1 MIAESGHFALIL
13 AFCVACVQA
22 SMLLFVARMKQET
35 QPSPLLRLATVTQ
48 SAALVQFAL
57 LLWAFMAL
65 TIGFIQSDFSLQI
78 VATNSHAAKPLL
90 YKVAGVWGNH
100 EGSMLLWN
108 LILAA
113 YGAAFAL
120 WGGLLSPLFKL
131 RTLAVQALL
140 GVAFLAFS
148 LFTSNPFARLLPP
161 PFEGMGLN
169 PILQDPALA
178 LHPPVLYLGY
188 VGFSIVFAFAMAMLI
203 SRQIEAHWTRALRLW
218 ILPPWICLTLGI
230 ALGSFWAYYEL
241 GWGGFWFWDP
251 VENASLMPWLCGTAL
266 LHSAFIGTR
275 RASLHRWTIL
285 LSILTFGLSIAGTFL
300 VRSGVLTSVHAFAND
315 PARGV
320 FVLIILALTIGGAL
334 ILYARA
340 APQLTTAAKA
350 PNHFAPISRE
360 GAILLNNVFLASATA
375 TIFIGTIYPLA
386 IDVLGLGKIS
396 VGAPYFNIVFTPLIA
411 PLLLIMPIA
420 PLLGWGAGRGLRA
433 LKRLM
438 VAFILA
444 LLTGLGVV
452 LMQDGRWLAALGL
465 AASAW
470 VIFGALT
477 DIIGRIH
484 AGSAYL
490 SARLWATPLAHG
502 GVGVM
507 LFGIISTTAW
517 QSESIT
523 TMQLGEQITIANY
536 QVRLTDIMSV
546 NGANYRA
553 ERGVF
558 AIHHKGK
565 MLAPLLAERRFY
577 PVEQTQTTEAVILKK
592 LSGHLY
598 IALGETLTDKPAPI
612 MGEVPTNES
621 IANESLTN
629 ESTNTS
635 EQQNNMPYYVV
646 RIWHHPFVAFI
657 WIGACFMAAGG
668 VASLL
673 SRIGRAPSDSPSSIR
688 GESS

>member
-22 SMLLFVARMKQET
+22 SMLLLSARMKQET
-35 QPSPLLRLATVTQ
+35 AGPPLMRLATVTR

-78 VATNSHAAKPLL
+78 VAANSHAAKPLL

-108 LILAA
+108 LILSA
-113 YGAAFAL
+113 YGAGFAL
-120 WGGLLSPLFKL
+120 WGGLLSTLFKL

-148 LFTSNPFARLLPP
+148 LFTSNPFARLFPP

-188 VGFSIVFAFAMAMLI
+188 VGFSIVFSFAMAMLI
-203 SRQIEAHWTRALRLW
+203 SRQIEAHWARALRVW

-300 VRSGVLTSVHAFAND
+300 VRSGVLASVHAFAND

-320 FVLIILALTIGGAL
+320 FVLIILALVIGGAL

-340 APQLTTAAKA
+340 APMLTPPTQIHVQA
-350 PNHFAPISRE
+350 PHHFAPISRE

-420 PLLGWGAGRGLRA
+420 PLLGWGAGRGLNA

-477 DIIGRIH
+477 DIIGRIY
-484 AGSAYL
+484 AGGAYL

-523 TMQLGEQITIANY
+523 TMQLGDQITIANY
-536 QVRLTDIMSV
+536 QVRLTDIMSL

-565 MLAPLLAERRFY
+565 NLAPLLAERRFY
-577 PVEQTQTTEAVILKK
+577 PVEQTQTTEAAILKK

-612 MGEVPTNES
+612 MGGVTP
-621 IANESLTN
+621 N
-629 ESTNTS
+629 ESTPNES
-635 EQQNNMPYYVV
+635 NNAPEQQNNKPYYVV

-673 SRIGRAPSDSPSSIR
+673 SRVGRKRPDSPNY
-688 GESS
+688 ESS